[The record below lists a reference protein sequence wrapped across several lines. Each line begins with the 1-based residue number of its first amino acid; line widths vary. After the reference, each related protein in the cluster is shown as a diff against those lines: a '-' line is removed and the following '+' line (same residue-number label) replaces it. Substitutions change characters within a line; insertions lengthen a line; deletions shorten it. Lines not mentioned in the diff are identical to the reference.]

1 MTVST
6 VNIPFQNDLLVQ
18 VDQIAVNE
26 SRTRSELILKAVK
39 LYIDRKNEMEKLF
52 IIGNQIG
59 STLDI
64 SEEDVINE
72 IKEYRKEKQQAG
84 WS

>member
-18 VDQIAVNE
+18 VDQAAVNE

-39 LYIDRKNEMEKLF
+39 LYIDRKNEIENLF
-52 IIGNQIG
+52 KIGNQIG

-72 IKEYRKEKQQAG
+72 IKEYRKEKQQVG
-84 WS
+84 

>member
-1 MTVST
+1 MNVST
-6 VNIPFQNDLLVQ
+6 VNIPFQNDFLFQ
-18 VDQIAVNE
+18 VDRIATDE

-39 LYIDRKNEMEKLF
+39 LYIDRKNEINKLF
-52 IIGNQIG
+52 KIGNQIG

-84 WS
+84 

>member
-18 VDQIAVNE
+18 VDQIAINE

-39 LYIDRKNEMEKLF
+39 LYIDRKNEIENLF
-52 IIGNQIG
+52 KTGNQIG

-64 SEEDVINE
+64 
-72 IKEYRKEKQQAG
+72 
-84 WS
+84 